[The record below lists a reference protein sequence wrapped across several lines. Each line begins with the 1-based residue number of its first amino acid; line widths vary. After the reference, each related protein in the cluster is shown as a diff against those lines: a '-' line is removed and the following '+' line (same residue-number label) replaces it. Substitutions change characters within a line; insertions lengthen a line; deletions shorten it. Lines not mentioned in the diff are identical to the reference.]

1 MAVKEIAVRILIT
14 LAGIV
19 LPIAVLSTATAG
31 ETDTPF
37 PIREGINIAGPF
49 VRTKVAPSNFNGE
62 RSEYWT
68 RTMYPGWYTGD
79 ELRQQGFDFVRMA
92 INPAVLLENPALRR
106 GRFLDEI
113 DREIQFYRSAG
124 LRVIA
129 DLHFWRPANEVWTEQ
144 AIMGDGSSA
153 AGSAYRALV
162 VEIAD
167 RLARYP
173 QGDVALELLNE
184 PPTQDCGTGW
194 IPLQQA
200 LVRAVRESTAKLPI
214 IVTGCGGQLDGL
226 LALDRSKIDL
236 SDSNL
241 IFTFHF
247 YEPFLFTHQ
256 GAYRLYLH
264 IQGIPYPAADG
275 SVEAA
280 VGLTNA
286 LIDQLGLSI
295 ADAVAEKASATK
307 EILRYFAQA
316 PGRDFVKSQF
326 DKVSAWARANTI
338 PPSRILLGEFAA
350 INWRKTDRPDYLAAR
365 IRWDNDVRAAA
376 AERGFAWAYWNLPYP
391 KGDIFR

>member
-1 MAVKEIAVRILIT
+1 MTVKVIAARALIQ
-14 LAGIV
+14 LAGV
-19 LPIAVLSTATAG
+19 LLPIAVLSTAIAQ
-31 ETDTPF
+31 ESVSPF
-37 PIREGINIAGPF
+37 PIHGGINIAGPF
-49 VRTKVAPSNFNGE
+49 VRTREATAYPNGG

-68 RTMYPGWYTGD
+68 RTMYPGWYNGD
-79 ELRQQGFDFVRMA
+79 DLRQEGFDFVRIA
-92 INPAVLLENPALRR
+92 INPAVLLESPALRR
-106 GRFLDEI
+106 GQFLDEI

-129 DLHFWRPANEVWTEQ
+129 DLHFWKPDHEVWTEQ
-144 AIMGDGSSA
+144 AIVGDGSSA
-153 AGSAYRALV
+153 PSSAYRALV

-167 RLARYP
+167 RLVRYP

-184 PPTQDCGTGW
+184 PPTQNCETGW

-200 LVRAVRESTAKLPI
+200 LVRAVRKSAARLPI

-241 IFTFHF
+241 IFSFHF

-264 IQGIPYPAADG
+264 IDGIPYPAADG
-275 SVEAA
+275 SVERA

-286 LIDQLGLSI
+286 SIDRLDLSI
-295 ADAVAEKASATK
+295 ADAVAAKASAAK

-316 PGRDFVKSQF
+316 PGSDFVDLRF
-326 DKVSAWARANTI
+326 DKVSAWARANGISPT
-338 PPSRILLGEFAA
+338 RVLLGEFAA

-376 AERGFAWAYWNLPYP
+376 AKRGFASAYWNLPYP
-391 KGDIFR
+391 KGKIFR